1 MKHNFRV
8 TLTEQNGVRATL
20 EDMALLDVSDEELKR
35 R

>member
-8 TLTEQNGVRATL
+8 ALAKQNGVRATL